1 MKTCGVSWIAAM
13 LGGAVLTASGPSAIA
28 GGGPLGIDHRIGFD
42 DSGIWARRDQQALE
56 VGVIAVELGGALW
69 LGADDPFGRTLW
81 QTVDASVASSITAQ
95 VAKYAFGRERPGQTD
110 NPNEWFKG
118 SCCQSFPS
126 GEVTLQASFV
136 TPIIVN
142 YHAEHP
148 WVWAL
153 EVLPLYDG
161 DRPDEGARPLADRRA
176 GRLGHRQRLSAITR
190 PPAPSR
196 SSFRSCRRASPR
208 VSVPSSDANAAPD
221 RSARSPPSCS

>member
-1 MKTCGVSWIAAM
+1 MKTSGVSWIAAM
-13 LGGAVLTASGPSAIA
+13 LGGAMLAASGPIALA
-28 GGGPLGIDHRIGFD
+28 GGGPLGIDHRIAFD
-42 DSGIWARRDQQALE
+42 DSGIWARHDQQALE
-56 VGVIAVELGGALW
+56 IGVIAVELGGALW

-81 QTVDASVASSITAQ
+81 QTIDASVASSITAQ
-95 VAKYAFGRERPGQTD
+95 VAKYAFGRERPSQSD

-153 EVLPLYDG
+153 EALPLYDG
-161 DRPDEGARPLADRRA
+161 IARLKTRAHWQTDVLAGWAIGSAFGYYATTRA
-176 GRLGHRQRLSAITR
+176 EPFFVSILPKGITAGIR
-190 PPAPSR
+190 TK
-196 SSFRSCRRASPR
+196 F
-208 VSVPSSDANAAPD
+208 
-221 RSARSPPSCS
+221 